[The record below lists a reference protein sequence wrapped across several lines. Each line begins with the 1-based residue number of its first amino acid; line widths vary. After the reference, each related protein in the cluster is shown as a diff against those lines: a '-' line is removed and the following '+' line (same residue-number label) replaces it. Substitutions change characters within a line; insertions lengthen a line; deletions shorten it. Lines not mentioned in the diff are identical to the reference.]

1 MGFRVLGFRVLGLG
15 IGGLGFWALRGFTV
29 VYGFKAQG
37 LVDSV
42 LGFRDLGL
50 RAERFTRTPQ
60 VPFKGL

>member
-1 MGFRVLGFRVLGLG
+1 MGFRVLGFRVLGLGFRGLG

-50 RAERFTRTPQ
+50 RA
-60 VPFKGL
+60 